1 VCIYLVCA
9 TSKKEKQMRQL
20 NEIQDVGLV
29 TLQTLETLELETRL
43 RLYQESCTLFSKF
56 GSNFNVYKIFLS
68 LPRQACLVPCTTTE
82 RKDVEK
88 YADGIL

>member
-1 VCIYLVCA
+1 MYLLVCGVE
-9 TSKKEKQMRQL
+9 KEKKMRQL
-20 NEIQDVGLV
+20 NEIQDV
-29 TLQTLETLELETRL
+29 
-43 RLYQESCTLFSKF
+43 SKV
-56 GSNFNVYKIFLS
+56 GSHFNIYNIFLS